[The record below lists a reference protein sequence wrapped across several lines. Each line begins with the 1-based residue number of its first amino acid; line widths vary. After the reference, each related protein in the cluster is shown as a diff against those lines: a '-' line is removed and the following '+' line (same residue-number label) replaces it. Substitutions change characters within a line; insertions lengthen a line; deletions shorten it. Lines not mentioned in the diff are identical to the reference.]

1 MVSSHIS
8 MKIISV
14 CAFLLLPKSGFGA
27 QSQSQSQSTITK
39 TNTAAQTGIWFT
51 TDGVVYSAYPY
62 TQYFTE
68 YFESIAVPMSGSIGM
83 GRIKGQIGYS
93 RSYPLHLME
102 APNIS
107 VGESNTSLLRQ
118 EFNTNS
124 LGEIIT
130 PTWASTV
137 AQAGGTTYTGT
148 KYTQNSIDLTIL
160 SSPSSASPATS
171 APST

>member
-1 MVSSHIS
+1 MSSHIS

-14 CAFLLLPKSGFGA
+14 CALLLLPKSGFGA

-62 TQYFTE
+62 SQYFTE

-118 EFNTNS
+118 ELNTNS

-148 KYTQNSIDLTIL
+148 KYAQNSIDLTIL
-160 SSPSSASPATS
+160 SSSASPATL